1 VRILVDEN
9 IPRMTVRRLREL
21 GHDVKDIRGTA
32 GQGLGDSGLWSIAIT
47 EGRLLITTDKG
58 FTEHRGTSHHGIL
71 IVRLRQPNRLR
82 IHKSVMFAIERFQ
95 EAAWPKLLVV
105 MRDSTMSTSRAG
117 GPVERWNEP

>member
-1 VRILVDEN
+1 
-9 IPRMTVRRLREL
+9 MTVSGLREL
-21 GHDVKDIRGTA
+21 GHDVKDIRGTG
-32 GQGLGDSGLWSIAIT
+32 GQGLGDPGLWSIAMT

-58 FTEHRGTSHHGIL
+58 FTEHRRTSHHGIL

-95 EAAWPKLLVV
+95 ETEWRNLLVV

-117 GPVERWNEP
+117 GPVKRWNEP